1 MTQFNDPNNRQS
13 TCVRGSQY
21 ALLAAILVHTPA
33 GDPPAGDDEEGLTM
47 HTNPQQPPHGY
58 PPPYPQ
64 TVVVQKKGGG
74 CLKALLVAAAVLMGL
89 IVLGTVLK
97 GGGQDDT
104 RVNLADTAEHTT
116 HAAKPKKPRTPGL
129 GDVVKDG
136 RFAFK
141 VTKVERGL
149 SQVGE
154 GFTVSKAQGQ
164 YVMIH
169 LTVKNI
175 GDEAQLFSDSAQKLI
190 DGKGRRFDADSGA
203 AALDLKD
210 SNAFLNNI
218 NPGNA
223 VNGILLFDVPQ
234 HITLKAVELHDSIF
248 SDGVTVSLAR

>member
-1 MTQFNDPNNRQS
+1 
-13 TCVRGSQY
+13 
-21 ALLAAILVHTPA
+21 
-33 GDPPAGDDEEGLTM
+33 M
-47 HTNPQQPPHGY
+47 HSNPQQPPHGY

-74 CLKALLVAAAVLMGL
+74 CLKALLIGGAVLMGL
-89 IVLGTVLK
+89 IVLGTALK
-97 GGGQDDT
+97 SGGQNDT
-104 RVNLADTAEHTT
+104 QLSRAETPEHTT
-116 HAAKPKKPRTPGL
+116 QADKPRKPQAPAL

-136 RFAFK
+136 KFAFK
-141 VTKVERGL
+141 VSKVEKGL

-164 YVMIH
+164 YVLIH

-175 GDEAQLFSDSAQKLI
+175 GDEAQMFSDSAQKLI
-190 DGKGRRFDADSGA
+190 DAKGRTFDADSGA
-203 AALDLKD
+203 AVLGLKD

-223 VNGILLFDVPQ
+223 VNGILLFDVPKD
-234 HITLKAVELHDSIF
+234 IKLKAVELHDSVF

>member
-1 MTQFNDPNNRQS
+1 
-13 TCVRGSQY
+13 
-21 ALLAAILVHTPA
+21 
-33 GDPPAGDDEEGLTM
+33 M
-47 HTNPQQPPHGY
+47 HSNPQQPPHGY

-74 CLKALLVAAAVLMGL
+74 CLKALLIGGAVLLGL
-89 IVLGTVLK
+89 IVLGTALK
-97 GGGQDDT
+97 SGGQNDT
-104 RVNLADTAEHTT
+104 QVSRAETPEHTT
-116 HAAKPKKPRTPGL
+116 QTDKPRKPQAPAL

-136 RFAFK
+136 KFAFK
-141 VTKVERGL
+141 VSKVEKGL

-164 YVMIH
+164 YVLIH

-175 GDEAQLFSDSAQKLI
+175 GDEAQMFSDSAQKLI
-190 DGKGRRFDADSGA
+190 DAKGRTFDADSGA
-203 AALDLKD
+203 AVLGLKD

-223 VNGILLFDVPQ
+223 VNGILLFDVPKD
-234 HITLKAVELHDSIF
+234 IKLKAVELHDSIF

>member
-1 MTQFNDPNNRQS
+1 
-13 TCVRGSQY
+13 
-21 ALLAAILVHTPA
+21 
-33 GDPPAGDDEEGLTM
+33 M
-47 HTNPQQPPHGY
+47 HSNPQQPPQGY

-74 CLKALLVAAAVLMGL
+74 CLKALLIGAAVLAGL
-89 IVLGTVLK
+89 IVLGTTLK
-97 GGGQDDT
+97 GGGQSDT
-104 RVNLADTAEHTT
+104 QASLTDTPEHATQT
-116 HAAKPKKPRTPGL
+116 HKAKKPQVPGL

-136 RFAFK
+136 KFAFK
-141 VTKVERGL
+141 VTKVEKGL

-164 YVMIH
+164 YVLIH

-190 DGKGRRFDADSGA
+190 DAKGRTFDADSGA
-203 AALDLKD
+203 AALGLKD

-218 NPGNA
+218 NPGNS
-223 VNGILLFDVPQ
+223 VNGILLFDVPKDVR
-234 HITLKAVELHDSIF
+234 LKAVELHDSLF

>member
-1 MTQFNDPNNRQS
+1 
-13 TCVRGSQY
+13 
-21 ALLAAILVHTPA
+21 
-33 GDPPAGDDEEGLTM
+33 M
-47 HTNPQQPPHGY
+47 HSNPQQPSHGY

-74 CLKALLVAAAVLMGL
+74 CLKALLVGAAVLMGL
-89 IVLGTVLK
+89 IVLGTALK
-97 GGGQDDT
+97 SGGQNDT
-104 RVNLADTAEHTT
+104 QVGLTETPERTT
-116 HAAKPKKPRTPGL
+116 QTDKPRKPQAPAL

-136 RFAFK
+136 KFAFK
-141 VTKVERGL
+141 VTKVEKGL

-164 YVMIH
+164 YVLIH

-175 GDEAQLFSDSAQKLI
+175 GDKAQMFSDSAQKLI
-190 DGKGRRFDADSGA
+190 DAKGRTFDADSGA
-203 AALDLKD
+203 AALGLKD

-223 VNGILLFDVPQ
+223 VNGILLFDVPEDVK
-234 HITLKAVELHDSIF
+234 LKAVELHDSLF

>member
-1 MTQFNDPNNRQS
+1 
-13 TCVRGSQY
+13 
-21 ALLAAILVHTPA
+21 
-33 GDPPAGDDEEGLTM
+33 M
-47 HTNPQQPPHGY
+47 HSNPQQPPHGY

-74 CLKALLVAAAVLMGL
+74 CLKALLIGAAVLMGL
-89 IVLGTVLK
+89 IVLGTILK

-104 RVNLADTAEHTT
+104 QVNLTDTPEHATQT
-116 HAAKPKKPRTPGL
+116 DKPKKPQVPGL

-136 RFAFK
+136 KFAFK
-141 VTKVERGL
+141 VTKVEKGL
-149 SQVGE
+149 PQVGE

-164 YVMIH
+164 YVLIH

-175 GDEAQLFSDSAQKLI
+175 GDEAQMFSDSAQKLI
-190 DGKGRRFDADSGA
+190 DAKGRTFDADSGA
-203 AALDLKD
+203 AALGLTD

-223 VNGILLFDVPQ
+223 VNGILLFDVPKD
-234 HITLKAVELHDSIF
+234 IKLKAVELHDSIF